1 MGIVVSF
8 CGKAQE
14 HSTSSSI
21 RNIKKAFQK
30 VYNHVLRLELNKE

>member
-14 HSTSSSI
+14 HSTSSSN

-30 VYNHVLRLELNKE
+30 VYHVLRLELNKE